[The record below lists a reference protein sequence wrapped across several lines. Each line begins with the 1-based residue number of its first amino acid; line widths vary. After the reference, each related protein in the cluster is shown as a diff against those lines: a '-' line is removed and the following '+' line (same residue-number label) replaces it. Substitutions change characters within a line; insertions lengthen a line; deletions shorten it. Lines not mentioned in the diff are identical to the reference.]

1 MERLY
6 YSLKDYYLEKY
17 GTKVYK
23 ITIDAGFTCPNRD
36 GTIGYGGCIYCDEQG
51 SGRGQF
57 KQNVSIK
64 DQILNTKKILQK
76 KYKAKKFAL
85 YFQAFSNTYAPVE
98 QLKKIYEQGLCC
110 DEGDIVSLII
120 GTRPDCID
128 EEKLK
133 LIASYYPRYDVWI
146 EYGLQSIHQKTLEWI
161 NRGHTSK
168 EYVKAI
174 TLTKQFPIKIT
185 THIIIGLPNETYDDI
200 MDTIN
205 FIVTNNKIDA
215 IKIHSLY
222 IHKNS
227 RLAPVYLH
235 KPFSLLTQ
243 KEYIKI
249 IADVLEHLPKEII
262 IARLTGETQKE
273 NLIAPDWVLEKQKV
287 IEGIKKLLAE
297 RRSN

>member
-6 YSLKDYYLEKY
+6 YSLKDYYIEKY

-57 KQNVSIK
+57 KQNLSVK
-64 DQILNTKKILQK
+64 DQILKTKKILQK

-98 QLKKIYEQGLCC
+98 QLKKIYEEGISC

-133 LIASYYPRYDVWI
+133 LISSYYPRYEVWI

-161 NRGHTSK
+161 NRGHTTK

-174 TLTKQFPIKIT
+174 TLTKKFPIKIT
-185 THIIIGLPNETYDDI
+185 THIIIGLPNETYND
-200 MDTIN
+200 MMETIN
-205 FIVTNNKIDA
+205 FIVNNKVDA
-215 IKIHSLY
+215 MKIHSLY

-227 RLAPVYLH
+227 RLAVVYH
-235 KPFSLLTQ
+235 KKSFPLLTQ
-243 KEYIKI
+243 NEYIKI
-249 IADVLEHLPKEII
+249 IVDILEILPKDII
-262 IARLTGETQKE
+262 IARLTGETDRD
-273 NLIAPDWVLEKQKV
+273 NLIAPPWVLNKQKV

-297 RRSN
+297 RRSH